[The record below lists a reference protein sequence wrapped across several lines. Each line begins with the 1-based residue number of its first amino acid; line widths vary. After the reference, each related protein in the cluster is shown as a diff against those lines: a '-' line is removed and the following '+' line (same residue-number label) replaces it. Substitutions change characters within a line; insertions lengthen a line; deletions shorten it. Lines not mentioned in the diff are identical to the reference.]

1 MAERKTRRA
10 GKQQLIVP
18 TISVDDYRFDV
29 ERLMLKKS
37 LKGQR
42 CGARFRSARMQD
54 LRAYAQAYLL
64 IWAVTLLLM
73 MEDDAAMLAC
83 MFC

>member
-1 MAERKTRRA
+1 MNTDFDIDHYMLNKFLKAESGGA
-10 GKQQLIVP
+10 HA
-18 TISVDDYRFDV
+18 
-29 ERLMLKKS
+29 KS
-37 LKGQR
+37 NGVR
-42 CGARFRSARMQD
+42 D